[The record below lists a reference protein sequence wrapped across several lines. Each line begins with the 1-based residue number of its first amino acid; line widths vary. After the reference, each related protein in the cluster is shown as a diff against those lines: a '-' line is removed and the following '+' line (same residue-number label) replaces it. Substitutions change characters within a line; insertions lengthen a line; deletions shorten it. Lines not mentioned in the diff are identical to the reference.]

1 MVITQ
6 IEDGETKEAVARG
19 VLAALPEWFGIPEA
33 VEEYVLTSQGLP
45 FWAAFTEALDTFSK
59 TGVTTETFPEERKA
73 ENTSFLEEARAG
85 AKALGFIV
93 LKETSP
99 ATAEIYVMGVLPEW
113 HRKGVGRSL
122 FEALRKYA
130 GEKGYSFL
138 QVKTVQEGHY
148 PEYDRTN
155 QFYKGVGF
163 QELECFP
170 TLWGEKNPCQIF
182 VMAL

>member
-6 IEDGETKEAVARG
+6 IEDGETKEAVARE

-45 FWAAFTEALDTFSK
+45 FWAAFAFS
-59 TGVTTETFPEERKA
+59 EERKA
-73 ENTSFLEEARAG
+73 KDTSFLEEARAG

-122 FEALRKYA
+122 FEALREYA
-130 GEKGYSFL
+130 REQGYSFL

>member
-6 IEDGETKEAVARG
+6 IEDGETKEAIARG

-45 FWAAFTEALDTFSK
+45 FWAAFA
-59 TGVTTETFPEERKA
+59 FPEERKA
-73 ENTSFLEEARAG
+73 EDTSFLKEARTG

-99 ATAEIYVMGVLPEW
+99 ATAEIYVMGVLPKR

-122 FEALRKYA
+122 FEALRKYTR
-130 GEKGYSFL
+130 ERGYSFL

-170 TLWGEKNPCQIF
+170 TLWGEKNLCRIF